1 MNYYNNDDIKLCF
14 TLLAGGGG
22 GGGGGGCIVSYPQP
36 LLLQFMQQ
44 QVARKFQEGR
54 C

>member
-14 TLLAGGGG
+14 TLLAGGG

-54 C
+54 G